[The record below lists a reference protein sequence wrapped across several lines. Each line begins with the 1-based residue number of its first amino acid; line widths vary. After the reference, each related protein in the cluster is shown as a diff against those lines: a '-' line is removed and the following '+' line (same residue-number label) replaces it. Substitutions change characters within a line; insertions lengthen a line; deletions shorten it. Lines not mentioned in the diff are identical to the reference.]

1 MSEKTL
7 QELLT
12 LMRRMYVAALDDQWE
27 TVNELD
33 VVRNGIF
40 DTLNPCPN
48 KGTSV
53 TKAAVSEIIE
63 LDQAVL
69 SLASAGITTSQP
81 EFLKAHVSSTA
92 GGSYGQTLPPR

>member
-1 MSEKTL
+1 MSEQTL

-12 LMRRMYVAALDDQWE
+12 LMRRMYAAACQGNWE

-33 VVRNGIF
+33 VLRNKIF
-40 DTLNPCPN
+40 DSLSSGPN
-48 KGTSV
+48 TGTSI

-69 SLASAGITTSQP
+69 SLADHGMQQIAAQT
-81 EFLKAHVSSTA
+81 VSS
-92 GGSYGQTLPPR
+92 

>member
-1 MSEKTL
+1 MSEQTL

-12 LMRRMYVAALDDQWE
+12 LMRRMYAAASEGKWE

-33 VVRNGIF
+33 ALRNNIF
-40 DTLNPCPN
+40 ASHS
-48 KGTSV
+48 KGPECESSV

-69 SLASAGITTSQP
+69 SLADHGMQQIAAQTASQ
-81 EFLKAHVSSTA
+81 
-92 GGSYGQTLPPR
+92 